1 MCRIAIKKKKRKGQE
16 RKKKKKKK
24 KENERKDDGIDDQM
38 IRNKSITRNDL
49 MIRILKDVDDT

>member
-1 MCRIAIKKKKRKGQE
+1 MQDCD
-16 RKKKKKKK
+16 KKKKK